1 MAWIGHR
8 GSLSCMPKGSSISV
22 KNVVLQG
29 IEAQNSGKCR
39 CCNND
44 KYLPVSSE
52 DLLGEARTGAISG
65 ASVLVK
71 DGTRPH
77 QIFVSRQECSADE
90 ISICIP
96 SRGNTLTVVPGG
108 NRRRHKISRA
118 TAVT

>member
-8 GSLSCMPKGSSISV
+8 GSLSCIPKGSSISV

-39 CCNND
+39 FCDND

-71 DGTRPH
+71 DGMHSH
-77 QIFVSRQECSADE
+77 QMPVGHQKSQC
-90 ISICIP
+90 
-96 SRGNTLTVVPGG
+96 
-108 NRRRHKISRA
+108 
-118 TAVT
+118 